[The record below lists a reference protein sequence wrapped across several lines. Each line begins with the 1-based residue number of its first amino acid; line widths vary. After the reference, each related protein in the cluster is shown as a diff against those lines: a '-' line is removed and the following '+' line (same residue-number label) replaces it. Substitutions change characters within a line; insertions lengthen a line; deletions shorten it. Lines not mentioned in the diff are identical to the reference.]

1 MASLDFVPPAAQR
14 KRHSL
19 GKLVAARQIKPAFLH
34 VGKLCSQRRVCGC
47 SGSAPVIRSVSAAF
61 LDLVVK
67 VAEHG
72 TQLPALQSL
81 FERGDLFQCYD
92 LAQAYGT
99 CVQ

>member
-1 MASLDFVPPAAQR
+1 MSESSALED
-14 KRHSL
+14 
-19 GKLVAARQIKPAFLH
+19 
-34 VGKLCSQRRVCGC
+34 RVRGC
-47 SGSAPVIRSVSAAF
+47 LGSAPVILSVPAAF
-61 LDLVVK
+61 LDLVVQ

-81 FERGDLFQCYD
+81 FERGNSFRCYD